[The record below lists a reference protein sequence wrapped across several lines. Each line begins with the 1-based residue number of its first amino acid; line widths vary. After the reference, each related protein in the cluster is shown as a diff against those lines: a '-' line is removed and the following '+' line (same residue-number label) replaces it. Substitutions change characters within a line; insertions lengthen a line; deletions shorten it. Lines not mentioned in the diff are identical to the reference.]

1 MEFSKRKILYESWG
15 FVKENLSFLIMVVL
29 ILGGINLLMSIVQNS
44 IFEETGVQGWIFII
58 AANLFQMG
66 LSLGIVHIA
75 LNILDKKDIAISQM
89 FQSFHLLL
97 PYLLASMIYLVL
109 ILIVSLPGIILLFYS
124 ISMDWGN
131 ILEFDTF
138 GLWELLLPGLL
149 ILIPTTYFSLRLQF
163 YNYFL
168 VEEECGIVESIK
180 KSAEISK
187 GYVGELFLVEM
198 VLMVLILIS
207 LIPLGLGLLLSVPLA
222 IMMVAVIYRQ
232 LKTAF

>member
-1 MEFSKRKILYESWG
+1 MEFSKRKILNESWG

-66 LSLGIVHIA
+66 LSLGIVHIT

-97 PYLLASMIYLVL
+97 PYLLASMIYIVL
-109 ILIVSLPGIILLFYS
+109 ILIVSLPGITLLFYS

-138 GLWELLLPGLL
+138 GMWELLLPGLL
-149 ILIPTTYFSLRLQF
+149 ILIPATYLSLRLQF

-168 VEEECGIVESIK
+168 VEEECGIVDSIK

-198 VLMVLILIS
+198 VLMVLILLS

-232 LKTAF
+232 LKTAL

>member
-75 LNILDKKDIAISQM
+75 LNILDKRDIAISQM

-97 PYLLASMIYLVL
+97 PYLLASMIYMVL
-109 ILIVSLPGIILLFYS
+109 ILIV
-124 ISMDWGN
+124 
-131 ILEFDTF
+131 
-138 GLWELLLPGLL
+138 
-149 ILIPTTYFSLRLQF
+149 
-163 YNYFL
+163 
-168 VEEECGIVESIK
+168 
-180 KSAEISK
+180 
-187 GYVGELFLVEM
+187 
-198 VLMVLILIS
+198 
-207 LIPLGLGLLLSVPLA
+207 
-222 IMMVAVIYRQ
+222 
-232 LKTAF
+232 